1 MSLLD
6 MWLRPVCYWYVCTFF
21 GLGAAVAELSG
32 LLALCVPV
40 VAARK
45 HGLSER
51 GNATKGGMLTA
62 FFMDVPCTGGA
73 TTEGVM
79 TTVCA
84 RCENDHT
91 EGKVLLWLFGWL
103 FVVCVCCTGVIFQ

>member
-6 MWLRPVCYWYVCTFF
+6 MWLRPVFYWYVCTFF

-62 FFMDVPCTGGA
+62 FFMDVPCDGRRDYRGS
-73 TTEGVM
+73 
-79 TTVCA
+79 A
-84 RCENDHT
+84 RGRDDVGLCEMENDHT

-103 FVVCVCCTGVIFQ
+103 FVVLCLLH